1 MDNHERGTIK
11 QILNLLHG
19 LLGRDDA
26 KADYRPEL
34 TFVPD
39 NPDGV
44 LVFPDSRAG
53 KEKSPSADTGGSEDD
68 IVRFNDEEIRQ
79 MSTNRTFT
87 RIIRLCGFSAH
98 LRMRASGKNSVTYEL
113 RFRRGGYN
121 ISASGRT
128 KAEAKARFVEK
139 ARTAKPRLSRPD
151 SLPTSF
157 DGFTRFY
164 FETFR
169 KERVTEYTFRLDNQ
183 KYRAYI
189 QPFLGAKNIKQ
200 ITPEH
205 CKRVLDNLL
214 QKGYERLSQSIYSL
228 MNIIFKSAIAHHLI
242 SINPM
247 DSLPTIRHEYG
258 HGHALTYEEEKI
270 LLFSVKETP
279 YELMFA
285 VALYTGLRPNEYKTA
300 QIDGPFIVAVNSKRK
315 HRKVEYKKIP
325 ISPMLRPYLEGVT
338 ELRFYRV
345 EHIRDKMKEIL
356 PDHKLY
362 DLRTTFYTR
371 CQECGVAEI
380 ARKEFVGHSLGILEK
395 TYTDLSDAFL
405 LKEGEKLNY

>member
-26 KADYRPEL
+26 KTDYRPTL

-44 LVFPDSRAG
+44 LVFQDYRTE
-53 KEKSPSADTGGSEDD
+53 KEKSPSADAGGAEDD

-189 QPFLGAKNIKQ
+189 QPFLGTKNIKQ

-228 MNIIFKSAIAHHLI
+228 MNIIFKSAIAYHLI

-315 HRKVEYKKIP
+315 HRKVEYKKSRFP
-325 ISPMLRPYLEGVT
+325 PCCAHTSKALRNSG
-338 ELRFYRV
+338 F
-345 EHIRDKMKEIL
+345 
-356 PDHKLY
+356 
-362 DLRTTFYTR
+362 
-371 CQECGVAEI
+371 I
-380 ARKEFVGHSLGILEK
+380 ASNTSGTK
-395 TYTDLSDAFL
+395 
-405 LKEGEKLNY
+405 

>member
-1 MDNHERGTIK
+1 MDNHERSTLEHIA
-11 QILNLLHG
+11 NLLHG

-113 RFRRGGYN
+113 RFRLGGYN

-189 QPFLGAKNIKQ
+189 QPFLGAKNI
-200 ITPEH
+200 
-205 CKRVLDNLL
+205 
-214 QKGYERLSQSIYSL
+214 
-228 MNIIFKSAIAHHLI
+228 
-242 SINPM
+242 
-247 DSLPTIRHEYG
+247 
-258 HGHALTYEEEKI
+258 
-270 LLFSVKETP
+270 
-279 YELMFA
+279 
-285 VALYTGLRPNEYKTA
+285 
-300 QIDGPFIVAVNSKRK
+300 
-315 HRKVEYKKIP
+315 
-325 ISPMLRPYLEGVT
+325 
-338 ELRFYRV
+338 
-345 EHIRDKMKEIL
+345 
-356 PDHKLY
+356 
-362 DLRTTFYTR
+362 
-371 CQECGVAEI
+371 
-380 ARKEFVGHSLGILEK
+380 
-395 TYTDLSDAFL
+395 
-405 LKEGEKLNY
+405 